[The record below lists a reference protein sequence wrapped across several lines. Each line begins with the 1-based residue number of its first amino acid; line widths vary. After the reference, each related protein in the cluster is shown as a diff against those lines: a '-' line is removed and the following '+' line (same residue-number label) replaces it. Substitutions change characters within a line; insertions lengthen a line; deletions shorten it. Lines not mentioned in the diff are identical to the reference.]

1 MSVQFSHI
9 PVLLNET
16 LDSLNIKK
24 DGIYVDATAGG
35 GGHSS
40 EILKRLGS
48 NGRLICF
55 DQDPTAIEVL
65 TERFKDDNR
74 VTVIHS
80 NFSNLNQVLTELGI
94 TGVDGILA
102 DLGVSSHQLDTVERG
117 FSFHSDAPL
126 DMRMSQEGMTA
137 ADLCNILPEMELRRI
152 LYEYG
157 EERFAPRIAAS
168 ICKARDE
175 KPIETT
181 LELSE
186 LVKESIPAKAR
197 RGKHPARKTFQ
208 ALRIAVNGEM
218 DVLDRSLDS
227 MFDSLNPNGRLS
239 IITFHSLEDRMV
251 KKRFLD
257 YCKGCTCP
265 PEFPVCVCGRT
276 PSARLPF
283 KFKAASNEE
292 LENNKRS
299 RSARLRC
306 AEKIKERNKD

>member
-16 LDSLNIKK
+16 LDSLNIKE

-40 EILKRLGS
+40 EILKRLGL

-55 DQDPTAIEVL
+55 DQDPTAIKVL
-65 TERFKDDNR
+65 TERFCNDER
-74 VTVIHS
+74 VTIVHS
-80 NFSNLNQVLTELGI
+80 NFSNLNQCLKDLDI
-94 TGVDGILA
+94 DSVDGILA
-102 DLGVSSHQLDTVERG
+102 DLGVSSHQLDTAERG

-126 DMRMSQEGMTA
+126 DMRMSQEGKTA
-137 ADLCNILPEMELRRI
+137 ADLINTLPEMEIRRI

-157 EERFAPRIAAS
+157 EEKFAPRIAAA
-168 ICKARDE
+168 ICKAREE

-186 LVKESIPAKAR
+186 IIKESVPAKAR
-197 RGKHPARKTFQ
+197 RVKHPARKTFQ

-218 DVLDRSLDS
+218 DVLDRSLDN
-227 MFDSLNPNGRLS
+227 MFDTLKPGGRLS

-251 KKRFLD
+251 KKRFAE

-265 PEFPVCVCGRT
+265 PEFPICICGRT
-276 PSARLPF
+276 PSAKLPF
-283 KFKAASNEE
+283 KFKAADSDE

-299 RSARLRC
+299 RSAKLRC
-306 AEKIKERNKD
+306 AEKIKERNID